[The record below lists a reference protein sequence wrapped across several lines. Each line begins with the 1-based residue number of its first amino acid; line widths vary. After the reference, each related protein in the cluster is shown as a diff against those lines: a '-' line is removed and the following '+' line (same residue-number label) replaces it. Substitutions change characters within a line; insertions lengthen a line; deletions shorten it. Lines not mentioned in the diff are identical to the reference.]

1 LKTSRVVAVSVTILI
16 FVGVTGYFVAT
27 GGSGVS
33 TSASHSV
40 AGTRIK
46 HAIIIV
52 MENEGYDQVV
62 GSSSAPYQNLLISRY
77 ALAANY
83 NAVSHPSLPNYIALV
98 AGDTLGV
105 TNDCQPSQCSFPNA
119 TLTNLLDS
127 HGLSWKEYAESMPVN
142 CSQSPSQDGLYV
154 PRHNPFVYFSSVTN
168 NAGSGATSHY
178 CDLHV
183 VPFTQFWNDLQ
194 SSNLPNFAFITPNIC
209 DDGHSCDL
217 STGDTWLSTVI
228 PRIINSSS
236 FSSTA
241 LFVVYDE
248 GSGSGTNSPSH
259 VLCILVSPFAK
270 PGYRS
275 SAQYSH
281 YSLLATVETIFSVGN
296 LGRNDS
302 TAGTMSDLFTIILSS
317 G

>member
-1 LKTSRVVAVSVTILI
+1 MKTSRVVAVSVTILI

-168 NAGSGATSHY
+168 NADSGVTSQY
-178 CDLHV
+178 CDLRV
-183 VPFTQFWNDLQ
+183 VPFTQFWDDLQ

-259 VLCILVSPFAK
+259 VLCILISPFAK

-302 TAGTMSDLFTIILSS
+302 TAGTMSDLFTISLSS